1 MNSTLPRLKGHFSFQ
16 KRTDSLSIAF
26 KWSKCNSTICLHY
39 FFTFCLLSLLCSLK
53 SNPPKEVYILEADFV
68 QPLKSLLFSW
78 TSQPQAVKS
87 SSFCFLRYWHKKEN
101 NITVISLIEAAVLI
115 EALLDSSR
123 RQRHKI
129 MDILIY
135 ILLCLKHFQ
144 SLVKTLI
151 QTRPS

>member
-1 MNSTLPRLKGHFSFQ
+1 MKKLPVFNTYFYVGFSIYLLSNNLLQTQALGKLQKRQDSQNYQQMNSTLPRLKGHFSFQ
-16 KRTDSLSIAF
+16 KRTDILSIAF

-87 SSFCFLRYWHKKEN
+87 SSFCFLRY
-101 NITVISLIEAAVLI
+101 
-115 EALLDSSR
+115 
-123 RQRHKI
+123 
-129 MDILIY
+129 
-135 ILLCLKHFQ
+135 
-144 SLVKTLI
+144 
-151 QTRPS
+151 